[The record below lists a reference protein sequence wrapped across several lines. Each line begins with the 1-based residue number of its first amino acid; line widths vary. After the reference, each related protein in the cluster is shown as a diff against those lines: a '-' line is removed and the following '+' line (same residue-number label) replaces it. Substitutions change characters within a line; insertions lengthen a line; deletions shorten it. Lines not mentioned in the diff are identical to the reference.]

1 MGCMHSI
8 DKPTETL
15 EPKFQELED
24 KLPLKQV
31 SFADLIKVFK
41 MNATPIGGTLMLT
54 MDNIRYALQAVKIEP
69 SFIRSVG
76 FQELIK
82 RLQVADKVPVLRI
95 CLLGLLVG
103 TGKLVDKA
111 NTLYDILYSLSLSG
125 EILINELVTVA
136 IALIWLA
143 ADSLDHRIL
152 NVQERKLLDGRGA
165 LSKNGI
171 SCFPKF
177 QDTYRM
183 RWKIILRLVSH
194 YRWSKLFT
202 AGGVRQLL
210 YSEPR
215 IQSVKVRRLT
225 SGSLLTCEEGHQLSY
240 KDDTLNF
247 YKEHYSHDVVV
258 QCDLCSKTIETGC
271 WHCREC
277 CYDICRTCKDWI
289 STSKES
295 GRKEIVC
302 HNRHP
307 LRLTSKDNF
316 IFQEETEERHCNSCT
331 AEISGDSLH
340 CRACSFNLCI
350 SCGDKLDEAI
360 LESDLLKCTL
370 DHSLKWT
377 PDVNKRWA
385 SNRFRCD
392 VCRQTTKEEMG
403 SFHCD
408 MCGYDLCLPC
418 AGESLLSKGS

>member
-1 MGCMHSI
+1 MHSI
-8 DKPTETL
+8 DKPTESL
-15 EPKFQELED
+15 EPTFQALED
-24 KLPLKQV
+24 KFPLKQV
-31 SFADLIKVFK
+31 PFTDLIKVFK
-41 MNATPIGGTLMLT
+41 MNATPIGSTLMLT
-54 MDNIRYALQAVKIEP
+54 MDNIRYALQAVNIEP
-69 SFIRSVG
+69 ALLRSTG

-82 RLQVADKVPVLRI
+82 KLQVADKVPVLRI

-103 TGKLVDKA
+103 TGRLVDKA
-111 NTLYDILYSLSLSG
+111 NTLYDILCSLSLTG
-125 EILINELVTVA
+125 EIIINEIVTVA
-136 IALIWLA
+136 ISLIWLA

-152 NVQERKLLDGRGA
+152 HAQERKLLDGRGA
-165 LSKNGI
+165 FSKNAI
-171 SCFPKF
+171 SSFPEV

-183 RWKIILRLVSH
+183 RWKIVLRLVSH

-215 IQSVKVRRLT
+215 IQSVMAKRVT
-225 SGSLLTCEEGHQLSY
+225 SGSLLTCEEGHQLGY
-240 KDDTLNF
+240 KDDTVNF
-247 YKEHYSHDVVV
+247 YRKHFQSDVVV
-258 QCDLCSKTIETGC
+258 ECDLCSKTIETGC

-302 HNRHP
+302 NNRHP

-316 IFQEETEERHCNSCT
+316 IFQQETDERHCNAC
-331 AEISGDSLH
+331 ISSIQGDSLH
-340 CRACSFNLCI
+340 CRACNFNMCI
-350 SCGDKLDEAI
+350 NCGEKLDEAI

-370 DHSLKWT
+370 NHSLKWT
-377 PDVNKRWA
+377 ADVNKRWA

-408 MCGYDLCLPC
+408 MCGYDLCLQC